1 MGRGEPEISCLR
13 YGVRPRVS
21 DDIRG
26 GISATIIDMEVD
38 VTFRSLD
45 HHDVTSEDCSRSVVL
60 HNFHLSCALA
70 RDSNS
75 SSTTTAS
82 TCIRTICGIVPT
94 LQTGDCVR
102 ILASLFVADSR
113 VSTDERR
120 GTPVTVDISIHGL
133 WADGDYSLMMHKDGQ
148 NTAVDNATRRGT
160 VLLCLLHV
168 PAEMLFLAP
177 PIPSPSRF
185 GRWIQHK
192 INFNHDDS
200 PTPSAIFE
208 YLQPQTIVIDMSD
221 ESCLYKI

>member
-1 MGRGEPEISCLR
+1 LRVGRWMIVLGRGEPEISCLR
-13 YGVRPRVS
+13 YGFRPRVS

-26 GISATIIDMEVD
+26 GISATIVDMEVD
-38 VTFRSLD
+38 VIFRSLD

-82 TCIRTICGIVPT
+82 TRTICGIVPT

-113 VSTDERR
+113 VSTDEHQ

-133 WADGDYSLMMHKDGQ
+133 WADGNYLLMMHKDGQ
-148 NTAVDNATRRGT
+148 NTAVDNARGVGQYFVYST
-160 VLLCLLHV
+160 CQQRCCSWHLQYR
-168 PAEMLFLAP
+168 LFLDLGAGYNK
-177 PIPSPSRF
+177 R
-185 GRWIQHK
+185 
-192 INFNHDDS
+192 
-200 PTPSAIFE
+200 
-208 YLQPQTIVIDMSD
+208 
-221 ESCLYKI
+221 